1 MSTDFREERIWK
13 TTVTFNLAHDVRLWH
28 SATPEERKMLCVPR
42 SAVQRGI
49 DNFSLD
55 VEPAGA
61 KTAEQHIVDKPL
73 GTVELPSVEDMIN
86 QTPEGPWQ
94 LTEELDVEKEAN
106 LILKRQREQ
115 RNDDEAKDQGEQ
127 DSLDADGED
136 DADGE
141 MDVDVEEEV
150 EPVFDLPAAPVVDA
164 EESQPTQVP
173 ESSQEIAVETP
184 LSTEIG
190 LKNLSSDLSAGP
202 VLSSAPEKLP
212 GTTVTDAVKSH
223 VRTSLHNMADDELF
237 LDIEELC
244 SGLSL
249 STLDDHTSLDLPELF
264 SDYQIYQPLF
274 PSPELAETAVLPRT
288 DKKAEKKER
297 KVIEEL
303 TRVDETTLSKVV
315 NVSTFMQYR
324 PLLVSALQPAK
335 RYRDGK
341 WINLEDSVVS
351 SDDTAAVAAA
361 EPPPDRKRFVAS

>member
-1 MSTDFREERIWK
+1 
-13 TTVTFNLAHDVRLWH
+13 
-28 SATPEERKMLCVPR
+28 MLCVPR
-42 SAVQRGI
+42 SAVQGGI
-49 DNFSLD
+49 DSIAMT

-61 KTAEQHIVDKPL
+61 KSTEQHHIVDKPL
-73 GTVELPSVEDMIN
+73 GTVELPSVEDMAN
-86 QTPEGPWQ
+86 QTPDGPW
-94 LTEELDVEKEAN
+94 LSTEELDVEKEAD
-106 LILKRQREQ
+106 LILRRQREQ
-115 RNDDEAKDQGEQ
+115 RNIDEAKNQAEQ

-141 MDVDVEEEV
+141 MDVDVEEEEV
-150 EPVFDLPAAPVVDA
+150 EPVFDLPPPPPVDA
-164 EESQPTQVP
+164 EESQPIQVP
-173 ESSQEIAVETP
+173 ESSQENPVETP
-184 LSTEIG
+184 PSTEIG

-202 VLSSAPEKLP
+202 TLSSAPEKLP
-212 GTTVTDAVKSH
+212 GTTVTDAAKSH
-223 VRTSLHNMADDELF
+223 VRTSLHNIAEDELF
-237 LDIEELC
+237 LDIEKLC

-264 SDYQIYQPLF
+264 SDYQVYQPLF

-297 KVIEEL
+297 KIIEEL

-341 WINLEDSVVS
+341 WINLEDIVVS
-351 SDDTAAVAAA
+351 SDDTAAAAAA
-361 EPPPDRKRFVAS
+361 EPPPDRKCPV